1 MKTNFAEKRGR
12 IPVKIS
18 TGRGISVPSDVARPY
33 ASQTYNVS
41 PAQKGE
47 FSRRFDSVT
56 ISGEGNGRS
65 SFALE
70 LKSLLS
76 REVRVAS
83 SSGSAA
89 VSLRDEVQSGAYQPD
104 PAAIARKMLLL
115 GEAG

>member
-1 MKTNFAEKRGR
+1 MKIT
-12 IPVKIS
+12 
-18 TGRGISVPSDVARPY
+18 TGGGISVSPEVARTY
-33 ASQTYNVS
+33 ASQTYNLS

-70 LKSLLS
+70 LKSRLS

-83 SSGSAA
+83 SSGSAVA
-89 VSLRDEVQSGAYQPD
+89 ALRDQIQSGAYQPD

-115 GEAG
+115 EEAG

>member
-1 MKTNFAEKRGR
+1 MKIT
-12 IPVKIS
+12 
-18 TGRGISVPSDVARPY
+18 TGGGISVSPDVARPY
-33 ASQTYNVS
+33 ASQTYNAS

-47 FSRRFDSVT
+47 FSRRFDSIT

-65 SFALE
+65 SFSLE
-70 LKSLLS
+70 LKSRLS

-83 SSGSAA
+83 SSGSAVA
-89 VSLRDEVQSGAYQPD
+89 ALRDEVQSGAYQPD

>member
-1 MKTNFAEKRGR
+1 M
-12 IPVKIS
+12 KIS
-18 TGRGISVPSDVARPY
+18 TGRGISVSPEVARPY
-33 ASQTYNVS
+33 ASQAYNIS

-70 LKSLLS
+70 LKSRLS
-76 REVRVAS
+76 QEVRVAS
-83 SSGSAA
+83 SHGSTAA
-89 VSLRDEVQSGAYQPD
+89 MLRDEIQSGAYQPD

>member
-1 MKTNFAEKRGR
+1 MKIT
-12 IPVKIS
+12 
-18 TGRGISVPSDVARPY
+18 TGGGISVSPDVARPY

-70 LKSLLS
+70 LKSRLTQ
-76 REVRVAS
+76 EVRVAS
-83 SSGSAA
+83 SYAGA
-89 VSLRDEVQSGAYQPD
+89 VSSLRDEVQSGAYQPD

>member
-1 MKTNFAEKRGR
+1 MKIT
-12 IPVKIS
+12 
-18 TGRGISVPSDVARPY
+18 TGGGISVSSEVARPY
-33 ASQTYNVS
+33 ASQTSNVS

-56 ISGEGNGRS
+56 ISGEGSGRG

-70 LKSLLS
+70 LKSRLTQ
-76 REVRVAS
+76 EVRVAS

-89 VSLRDEVQSGAYQPD
+89 ASIRDEIQSGAYQPD